1 VLIFL
6 FPRRT
11 PFPPP
16 RATARSR
23 PPLSRHYRGRM
34 EKRKA
39 KKRGSASVAAIPERN
54 KYFTVAEFREN
65 GSRASRLASRGI
77 SDGRL
82 GDAV

>member
-1 VLIFL
+1 
-6 FPRRT
+6 
-11 PFPPP
+11 
-16 RATARSR
+16 
-23 PPLSRHYRGRM
+23 M